1 MRNKCH
7 YIQKYLQTR
16 ARARRLFNRA
26 NLIFK
31 KEQDHNNGL
40 DAFVSSRNRAIFAR
54 EKRVA
59 FLEERI
65 VCVSRGRKHE
75 RMRRNNEGHRC
86 RSKAQ
91 ITGDRADWHPSKP
104 SQKGDKPLEAFFLE
118 NQWRLLFPINKIQRT
133 TISHCSKSQTNFEI
147 HSISID
153 ILELTLLEIITIILL
168 QSLFHEASLNE

>member
-1 MRNKCH
+1 MASMLSSPLETAQFSRRK
-7 YIQKYLQTR
+7 TR
-16 ARARRLFNRA
+16 R
-26 NLIFK
+26 
-31 KEQDHNNGL
+31 
-40 DAFVSSRNRAIFAR
+40 VSRR
-54 EKRVA
+54 EK
-59 FLEERI
+59 I

>member
-1 MRNKCH
+1 MSLHPTIFTNACSSVTIIQPSKFDIQERTGSQQWPRCFRLLSKPRN
-7 YIQKYLQTR
+7 
-16 ARARRLFNRA
+16 F
-26 NLIFK
+26 
-31 KEQDHNNGL
+31 
-40 DAFVSSRNRAIFAR
+40 R
-54 EKRVA
+54 EKKRVA

-75 RMRRNNEGHRC
+75 KMRRNNEGHRC

-147 HSISID
+147 QHFD
-153 ILELTLLEIITIILL
+153 RYT
-168 QSLFHEASLNE
+168 

>member
-1 MRNKCH
+1 MASM
-7 YIQKYLQTR
+7 L
-16 ARARRLFNRA
+16 
-26 NLIFK
+26 
-31 KEQDHNNGL
+31 
-40 DAFVSSRNRAIFAR
+40 SSPLETAQFSR
-54 EKRVA
+54 EKNASR
-59 FLEERI
+59 FSRRGEKI

>member
-1 MRNKCH
+1 MLERDDYSSEQIWYSRKNRITTMASMLSSPLETAQFSRRK
-7 YIQKYLQTR
+7 TR
-16 ARARRLFNRA
+16 R
-26 NLIFK
+26 
-31 KEQDHNNGL
+31 
-40 DAFVSSRNRAIFAR
+40 VSRR
-54 EKRVA
+54 EK
-59 FLEERI
+59 I

-147 HSISID
+147 QHFDRYTWTNSALNYYNYSSKQNPTNNNF
-153 ILELTLLEIITIILL
+153 TLLQI
-168 QSLFHEASLNE
+168 AN